1 MTNRRTFLTVLAGG
15 LLAAPLGAEGQRTT
29 KIPRIGVLAPGSSAA
44 PAPSITG
51 AFLRGLRELGWVEG
65 QNVIIE
71 RRFAEN
77 RFERFPSLATELV
90 HLPVDVILAAG
101 GPASLKA
108 AREATTTIPI
118 VMVASSRDPVAAG
131 LVKSFARPGGNITGL
146 TTAPEEI
153 GGKQLELLREAA
165 PGASRVAF
173 LWDATVGAFSLPK
186 SVEAVARSLKMEL
199 LPLEVRA
206 PADFEAAVAAATK
219 ERVNGLMVAG
229 TPMFTQ
235 HSKQLADLLT
245 KNRLPGISI
254 WSVFPEA
261 GGFMAYGPSLA
272 DEFRRAAIY
281 VDKILKGANPGDL
294 PIEQPTK
301 YTLVIN
307 LKTAKALGLTIPPS
321 LLHRADQ
328 VIE

>member
-1 MTNRRTFLTVLAGG
+1 VDRRSFLGMLAGG
-15 LLAAPLGAEGQRTT
+15 LLVAPLAAEGQRTT

-44 PAPSITG
+44 PAPNITG

-131 LVKSFARPGGNITGL
+131 FVKSFARPGGNITGL

-165 PGASRVAF
+165 PRASRVAF

-321 LLHRADQ
+321 LLQRADQ
-328 VIE
+328 VIDP

>member
-1 MTNRRTFLTVLAGG
+1 VIDRRAFIGILAGG
-15 LLAAPLGAEGQRTT
+15 LLAAPLAAEGQRTT

-44 PAPSITG
+44 PAPNIFG
-51 AFLRGLRELGWVEG
+51 AFLRELGELGWVEG

-71 RRFAEN
+71 LRFAGN

-90 HLPVDVILAAG
+90 RLRVDVILAAG

-118 VMVASSRDPVAAG
+118 VMVASSRDPVADG
-131 LVKSFARPGGNITGL
+131 LAKSFPRPGGNITGL

-153 GGKQLELLREAA
+153 GGKQLELLREAD
-165 PGASRVAF
+165 PGVSRVGI
-173 LWDATVGAFSLPK
+173 LWDATVGAFRVSK
-186 SVEAVARSLKMEL
+186 SVEAVSRSLKIEL
-199 LPLEVRA
+199 VPLEVHA
-206 PADFEAAVAAATK
+206 PADFEAAVAAATR
-219 ERVNGLMVAG
+219 ERVNGLVVAG
-229 TPMFTQ
+229 TPMFTR
-235 HSKQLADLLT
+235 HSKQLADLLS
-245 KNRLPGISI
+245 KNRLRGISI

-307 LKTAKALGLTIPPS
+307 LKTARALGLTIPAS
-321 LLHRADQ
+321 LLQRADQ

>member
-1 MTNRRTFLTVLAGG
+1 MDRRTFLGTLASS
-15 LLAAPLGAEGQRTT
+15 LLAAPLAVEGQQTT
-29 KIPRIGVLAPGSSAA
+29 KVPRIGVLAPMSGTG
-44 PAPSITG
+44 PGLG
-51 AFLRGLRELGWVEG
+51 AFDRGLRDLGWVDG
-65 QNVIIE
+65 QNVVIE

-77 RFERFPSLATELV
+77 RFERFPGLATELV
-90 HLPVDVILAAG
+90 RMQVDVILAAG

-108 AREATTTIPI
+108 ARDATTTIPI

-165 PGASRVAF
+165 PPASRVAF

-186 SVEAVARSLKMEL
+186 SVETVARSLKMEL
-199 LPLEVRA
+199 LPLEVHA

-219 ERVNGLMVAG
+219 ERVNGLVVAG
-229 TPMFTQ
+229 TPMFNE

-245 KNRLPGISI
+245 KHRLPGISI

-261 GGFMAYGPSLA
+261 GGLMAYGPSLA
-272 DEFRRAAIY
+272 DEFRRAAMY
-281 VDKILKGANPGDL
+281 VDKIRKGAKPGDL

-301 YTLVIN
+301 YALVIN
-307 LKTAKALGLTIPPS
+307 LKTAEALGLTIPLS
-321 LLHRADQ
+321 LLQRADQ

>member
-1 MTNRRTFLTVLAGG
+1 MDRRAFLSGATA
-15 LLAAPLGAEGQRTT
+15 LLAAALAAEAQQRT
-29 KIPRIGVLAPGSSAA
+29 KIPKIGVLAPMPGIGG
-44 PAPSITG
+44 PG
-51 AFLRGLRELGWVEG
+51 RAFDRGLRDLGWVDG
-65 QNVIIE
+65 QNVVIE
-71 RRFAEN
+71 RRSAEG
-77 RFERFPSLATELV
+77 RSERYPGLATELV
-90 HLPVDVILAAG
+90 QLQVDVIVAAG

-153 GGKQLELLREAA
+153 AGKQLELLREAA
-165 PGASRVAF
+165 PGVSRVAF
-173 LWDATVGAFSLPK
+173 LWDATVGAFNVPK

-199 LPLEVRA
+199 LALEVHG
-206 PADFEAAVAAATK
+206 PADFEAVVAAATK

-229 TPMFTQ
+229 TPMFGQ
-235 HSKQLADLLT
+235 HSKQVADLLT

-261 GGFMAYGPSLA
+261 GGLMAYGPSLA

-281 VDKILKGANPGDL
+281 VDKILKGAKPGDL
-294 PIEQPTK
+294 PVEQPTK
-301 YTLVIN
+301 FELIIN
-307 LKTAKALGLTIPPS
+307 LKTAKAIGLTIPPS
-321 LLHRADQ
+321 LLQRADQ

>member
-1 MTNRRTFLTVLAGG
+1 MAGG
-15 LLAAPLGAEGQRTT
+15 LLAAPLATEAQRTT
-29 KIPRIGVLAPGSSAA
+29 KIPRIGVLAPGSSATSA
-44 PAPSITG
+44 PNIFG
-51 AFLRGLRELGWVEG
+51 AFLRGLGELGWVEG

-71 RRFAEN
+71 FRFAGN

-90 HLPVDVILAAG
+90 RLRVDVILAGG

-118 VMVASSRDPVAAG
+118 VMVASSRDPVADG
-131 LVKSFARPGGNITGL
+131 LAKSFSRPGGNITGL

-153 GGKQLELLREAA
+153 GGKQLELLKEAD
-165 PGASRVAF
+165 PGVSRVGI
-173 LWDATVGAFSLPK
+173 LWDATVGAFRVSK
-186 SVEAVARSLKMEL
+186 SVEAVSRSLRIEL
-199 LPLEVRA
+199 LPLEVHA
-206 PADFEAAVAAATK
+206 PADFEAAVAAATR
-219 ERVNGLMVAG
+219 ERVNGLVVAG
-229 TPMFTQ
+229 TPMFTR
-235 HSKQLADLLT
+235 HSKQLADLLS

-321 LLHRADQ
+321 LLQRADQ
-328 VIE
+328 IIE

>member
-1 MTNRRTFLTVLAGG
+1 MDRRAFLGTVAGG

-77 RFERFPSLATELV
+77 RVERFPSLATELV

-261 GGFMAYGPSLA
+261 GGFIAYGPSLA

-321 LLHRADQ
+321 LLQRADQ

>member
-1 MTNRRTFLTVLAGG
+1 VIDRRAFIGILAGG
-15 LLAAPLGAEGQRTT
+15 LLAAPLAAEGQRTT

-44 PAPSITG
+44 PAPNIFG
-51 AFLRGLRELGWVEG
+51 AFLRELGELGWVEG

-71 RRFAEN
+71 LRFAGN

-90 HLPVDVILAAG
+90 RLRVDVILAAG

-118 VMVASSRDPVAAG
+118 VMVASSRDPVADG
-131 LVKSFARPGGNITGL
+131 LAKSFPRPGGNITGL

-153 GGKQLELLREAA
+153 GGKQLELLREAD
-165 PGASRVAF
+165 PGVSRVGI
-173 LWDATVGAFSLPK
+173 LWDATVGAFRVSK
-186 SVEAVARSLKMEL
+186 SVEAVSRSLKIEL
-199 LPLEVRA
+199 VPLEVHA
-206 PADFEAAVAAATK
+206 PADFEAAVAAATR
-219 ERVNGLMVAG
+219 ERVNGLVVAG
-229 TPMFTQ
+229 TPMFTR
-235 HSKQLADLLT
+235 HSKQLADLLS

-261 GGFMAYGPSLA
+261 GDFMAYGPSLA

-307 LKTAKALGLTIPPS
+307 LKTARALGLTIPAS
-321 LLHRADQ
+321 LLQRADQ

>member
-1 MTNRRTFLTVLAGG
+1 MDRRAFIGTLTGG
-15 LLAAPLGAEGQRTT
+15 LLAAPLAVKAQQMT
-29 KIPRIGVLAPGSSAA
+29 KIPRIGVLAPMSGTG
-44 PAPSITG
+44 PGLG
-51 AFLRGLRELGWVEG
+51 AFDRGLRDLGWVDG
-65 QNVIIE
+65 QNVVIE
-71 RRFAEN
+71 RRSAEG
-77 RFERFPSLATELV
+77 RFERFPGLATELV
-90 HLPVDVILAAG
+90 HLQVDVIIAAG

-131 LVKSFARPGGNITGL
+131 FVKSFARPGGNITGL

-165 PGASRVAF
+165 PGAWRVAF

-186 SVEAVARSLKMEL
+186 SVETVARSLKMEL
-199 LPLEVRA
+199 LPLEVHG

-229 TPMFTQ
+229 TPMFNQ

-261 GGFMAYGPSLA
+261 GGLMAYGPSLA

-281 VDKILKGANPGDL
+281 VDKILKGAKPGDL

-301 YTLVIN
+301 YALVIN

-321 LLHRADQ
+321 LLQRADQ